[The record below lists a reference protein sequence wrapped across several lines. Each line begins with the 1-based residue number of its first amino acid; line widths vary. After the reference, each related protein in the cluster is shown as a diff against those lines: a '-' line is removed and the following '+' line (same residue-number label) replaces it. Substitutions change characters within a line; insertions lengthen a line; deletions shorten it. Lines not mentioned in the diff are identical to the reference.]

1 MSGIYILKTKDGYRV
16 NFSKK
21 YDCLFGSFNDDTMNY
36 NIDAL
41 TLKQIFGNCRVI
53 PIEPFAFE
61 AAKGISR
68 VHQDTDDGIMLI
80 KEYQNFTFED
90 LLNGKAN
97 KTE

>member
-21 YDCLFGSFNDDTMNY
+21 YDCLFGCFNDDTMNY

-53 PIEPFAFE
+53 PSEPFAFE

-90 LLNGKAN
+90 LLNGQAN